1 MHATLNNRHR
11 AFPSLVVCFTITSG
25 EKHGHLGVLLTPLL
39 KDAKIVTPKLTF
51 KKKKTTTTTQA
62 LTPNFEKIVWLTMH
76 PIKSIS
82 GHKYE

>member
-11 AFPSLVVCFTITSG
+11 VFPSLVVCFTITSG
-25 EKHGHLGVLLTPLL
+25 EKHGHLRVLLTPLL

-51 KKKKTTTTTQA
+51 KEKKKHNTSVDSY
-62 LTPNFEKIVWLTMH
+62 FEKIVWLTMH